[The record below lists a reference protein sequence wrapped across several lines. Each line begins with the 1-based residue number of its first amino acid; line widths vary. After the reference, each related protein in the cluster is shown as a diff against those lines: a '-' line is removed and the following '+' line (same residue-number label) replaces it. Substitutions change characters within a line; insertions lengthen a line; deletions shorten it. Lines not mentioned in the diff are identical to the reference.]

1 MAFPYGGEEVRRYI
15 QHLEQQKVNTAP
27 LNIHAPY
34 LDMIKNVLITPL
46 TNLYNT
52 FINDMREVSFSFMS
66 GNIAKAFEKLLPYI
80 VTSVGISLT
89 FDLLQ
94 TQILGISINLR
105 KTLDKIDRIFSP
117 EIALSI
123 FAGEMLRNAV
133 EIPVSRYLKSVFT
146 PEIPDL
152 RTLSI
157 GFFKGYYSLEEL
169 RKYYRMAGYPDRFHD
184 LILDLNDF
192 TPSISYIERIVRYY
206 PVNKEVLIDWLK
218 ENGVRKEELMFW
230 LDYLN
235 YAMLRDEY
243 AKYEAVVRD
252 LYVSGYMS
260 DAELDYYLQQLK
272 ANPRERDVVKEMWR
286 MLKMKNLYKMYVDK
300 QIYLFRKG
308 VIDASELEKRLQAFI
323 VDTDIAEAITLV
335 ELAKQGVDA
344 KGKYEVGGA
353 RERRTQH

>member
-1 MAFPYGGEEVRRYI
+1 MV
-15 QHLEQQKVNTAP
+15 
-27 LNIHAPY
+27 
-34 LDMIKNVLITPL
+34 KNVLITPI

-52 FINDMREVSFSFMS
+52 LINDMRETASAFMS
-66 GNIAKAFEKLLPYI
+66 GDIAKALQKLLPYI

-123 FAGEMLRNAV
+123 FAGQLLHNAV
-133 EIPVSRYLKSVFT
+133 EIPVSRYLKSIFT

-157 GFFKGYYSLEEL
+157 GYFKGYYDINEL
-169 RKYYRMAGYPDRFHD
+169 KKYYRMAGYNDRFHD

-192 TPSISYIERIVRYY
+192 TPSMSYIERIVRYY
-206 PVNKEVLIDWLK
+206 PVSKDMLLDWLK
-218 ENGVRKEELMFW
+218 ENGVRKEELGFW

-235 YAMLRDEY
+235 YTMLRDEY
-243 AKYEAVVRD
+243 AKYETIVRD

-260 DAELDYYLQQLK
+260 DVELDYYLQQLK
-272 ANPRERDVVKEMWR
+272 ANPRERDIVKQMWR

-323 VDTDIAEAITLV
+323 TDTDIAEAIVLL
-335 ELAKQGVDA
+335 ELAKQGVDS
-344 KGKYEVGGA
+344 KGKYEVGGG
-353 RERRTQH
+353 

>member
-1 MAFPYGGEEVRRYI
+1 MAFPYGGPEVKRYVEY
-15 QHLEQQKVNTAP
+15 LEQQKVNTAP
-27 LNIHAPY
+27 LNVQAPY

-52 FINDMREVSFSFMS
+52 FINDMREVSFSFLS
-66 GNIAKAFEKLLPYI
+66 GDIAKAIQKLLPYI

-105 KTLDKIDRIFSP
+105 KTLDKLDRIFSP
-117 EIALSI
+117 ELTLSI
-123 FAGEMLRNAV
+123 FMGQLLHNAV
-133 EIPVSRYLKSVFT
+133 EIPISRYLKSVFT
-146 PEIPDL
+146 PEVPDI

-157 GFFKGYYSLEEL
+157 GYFKGYYGLEEL
-169 RKYYRMAGYPDRFHD
+169 KKYYRMAGFNDRFHD

-192 TPSISYIERIVRYY
+192 TPSISYIERITRYY
-206 PVNKEVLIDWLK
+206 PVPKEILVDWLK
-218 ENGVRKEELMFW
+218 ENGVRKEELEFW

-235 YAMLRDEY
+235 YVMLRDEY
-243 AKYEAVVRD
+243 AKYEYVLRD
-252 LYVSGYMS
+252 LYVSGYIS

-272 ANPRERDVVKEMWR
+272 ANPRERDIVKQMWKL
-286 MLKMKNLYKMYVDK
+286 LKMKNLYKMYVDK

-323 VDTDIAEAITLV
+323 LDVDIAEAIVLI

-344 KGKYEVGGA
+344 KGKYEPAGA
-353 RERRTQH
+353 

>member
-1 MAFPYGGEEVRRYI
+1 MAFPYGGPEVRKYI
-15 QHLEQQKVNTAP
+15 QSLEQQKVNTAP
-27 LNIHAPY
+27 LSIQAPY

-46 TNLYNT
+46 INMYNA
-52 FINDMREVSFSFMS
+52 FINDMREISFAFMS
-66 GNIAKAFEKLLPYI
+66 GDIAKAFQKLLPYVI
-80 VTSVGISLT
+80 TSFGLSLM

-117 EIALSI
+117 ELTLSI
-123 FAGEMLRNAV
+123 FLGQLIHNAV
-133 EIPVSRYLKSVFT
+133 EIPVSRYLKSLFT

-157 GFFKGYYSLEEL
+157 GYFKGYYSLNEL
-169 RKYYRMAGYPDRFHD
+169 KNYYRMAGYNDVFHD

-192 TPSISYIERIVRYY
+192 TPSVSYIERIVRYY
-206 PVNKEVLIDWLK
+206 PVNKEILVDWLR
-218 ENGVRKEELMFW
+218 ENGVRQDEIDFW
-230 LDYLN
+230 LNYLN
-235 YAMLRDEY
+235 YVMLRDEY
-243 AKYEAVVRD
+243 AKYETIVRD

-272 ANPRERDVVKEMWR
+272 ANPRERDIVKQMWK

-323 VDTDIAEAITLV
+323 TDTDIAEAIVLT

-344 KGKYEVGGA
+344 KGKYEPGGK
-353 RERRTQH
+353 

>member
-1 MAFPYGGEEVRRYI
+1 
-15 QHLEQQKVNTAP
+15 
-27 LNIHAPY
+27 
-34 LDMIKNVLITPL
+34 MIRNVLITPL

-52 FINDMREVSFSFMS
+52 LINDMKEASQHFMS
-66 GNIAKAFEKLLPYI
+66 GDIAKAIQKLLPYI
-80 VTSVGISLT
+80 ITSVGVSLT

-117 EIALSI
+117 EIALGI
-123 FAGEMLRNAV
+123 FAGQLLHNAV

-157 GFFKGYYSLEEL
+157 GYFKGYYNISEL
-169 RKYYRMAGYPDRFHD
+169 RKYYRMAGYHDRFHD

-192 TPSISYIERIVRYY
+192 TPSVAHIERIVRYY
-206 PVNKEVLIDWLK
+206 PVSKNMLIDWLT
-218 ENGVRKEELMFW
+218 ENGVRREELNFW

-235 YAMLRDEY
+235 YATLRDEY
-243 AKYEAVVRD
+243 AKYEAVIRD
-252 LYVSGYMS
+252 LYVSGYLS

-272 ANPRERDVVKEMWR
+272 ANPKERDVVKSMWK

-308 VIDASELEKRLQAFI
+308 VISASELLERLQAFI
-323 VDTDIAEAITLV
+323 VDTDIAEAIMLV
-335 ELAKQGVDA
+335 ELAKTGIDY
-344 KGKYEVGGA
+344 KGKYE
-353 RERRTQH
+353 ERGR